1 MATAGDA
8 LGSSYWW
15 SNDPIPSI
23 AARSDVCFADI
34 RRRRPLEPLM
44 LAVIG
49 DLHRFKASVL
59 FKTASRTGVYEVVSF
74 DDATAEILN
83 ARDTRIIRWAPRGE
97 KITDAQRKRIPA
109 GKSVINDTHLNV
121 DKSNVQA
128 VFEKVSSRS
137 LRVDPRTFKGIAV
150 VKSER
155 NAEHDGAVIRLP
167 IDKPRRHF
175 VYERLID
182 NTVFDDLVFDIRIPV
197 IMGDIPLAYIKLR
210 KREARFENENYAVSL
225 FSPADVLSSDELE
238 LCRAFCREL
247 GLEYGELDVLRDR
260 VDNEIYIVDANN
272 TPAGPPNG
280 LPEEP
285 RQTALRLMAA
295 SVATQFFG
303 MRY

>member
-1 MATAGDA
+1 M
-8 LGSSYWW
+8 
-15 SNDPIPSI
+15 
-23 AARSDVCFADI
+23 
-34 RRRRPLEPLM
+34 
-44 LAVIG
+44 
-49 DLHRFKASVL
+49 
-59 FKTASRTGVYEVVSF
+59 
-74 DDATAEILN
+74 N
-83 ARDTRIIRWAPRGE
+83 ARDNRIIRWAPHGE
-97 KITDAQRKRIPA
+97 KITDAQRQRIPA

-128 VFEKVSSRS
+128 VFEKVSGRS
-137 LRVDPRTFKGIAV
+137 LRVDPRTFEGVAV

-167 IDKPRRHF
+167 IAQPRPYF

-182 NTVFDDLVFDIRIPV
+182 NTVGDDLVFDIRIPF
-197 IMGDIPLAYIKLR
+197 IMGDVPLAYIKLR
-210 KREARFENENYAVSL
+210 KREIRFENENHAVAL
-225 FSPADVLSSDELE
+225 FAPSDLLSSDELE
-238 LCRAFCREL
+238 LCRAFCREI
-247 GLEYGELDVLRDR
+247 GLQYGELDVLRDR
-260 VDNEIYIVDANN
+260 VDGEIYIVDANN